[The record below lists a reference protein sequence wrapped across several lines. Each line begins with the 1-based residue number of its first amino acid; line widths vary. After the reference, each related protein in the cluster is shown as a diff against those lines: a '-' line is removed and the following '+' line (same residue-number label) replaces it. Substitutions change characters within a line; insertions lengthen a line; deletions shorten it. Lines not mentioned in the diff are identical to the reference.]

1 MTFRRFLKPFLL
13 LALLLGA
20 GSSLWAAPAVQA
32 VLFTS
37 PYCPHCRHLKQDG
50 FPQQFRDK
58 YNGTVELVEY
68 DLTEQANNVLFF
80 QTLQAYQLDS
90 AGIPM
95 LVVGET
101 VLQGY
106 PTQIGTGADE
116 AVQKAIANGET
127 TRVPG
132 LKPLAKPAPAQTAAK
147 TQAPAEQTAKTEPA
161 EQPVKPAEE
170 AQPQQPAEQ
179 PAAEPAPTEETTA
192 AQPAP
197 AEETPV
203 SAEEAAAQAEAA
215 QLQAHEALFSQI
227 TLWAIIGAGLAD
239 GINPCAFAVIVFF
252 VSFLAAYKYTKKEII
267 VVGTAYCASVFLA
280 YLLMGLGAFHALYA
294 MKGFR
299 YVTLAVQWGT
309 IVLCVLFLALS
320 LYDFIVYQR
329 TKKSEK
335 MLLQL
340 PKSYKEYIHKV
351 MRFFLRDKHS
361 SMWRLMLAAF
371 AVGFV
376 VSGVEAVCTGQV
388 YLPTCVV
395 ILKEAGSQ
403 SWKAAEYLILYNLM
417 FVLPLV
423 LVFVLTLCGK
433 ESATFNNWL
442 KKHLGLSKFLLCC
455 VFLGLLLLMLA
466 NMF

>member
-13 LALLLGA
+13 LALLLGV

-132 LKPLAKPAPAQTAAK
+132 LKPLAKTQEQAKQTV
-147 TQAPAEQTAKTEPA
+147 KTEPA
-161 EQPVKPAEE
+161 EETQV
-170 AQPQQPAEQ
+170 QQPAEQ
-179 PAAEPAPTEETTA
+179 PAAEPAATEETAA

-197 AEETPV
+197 TEDTPV
-203 SAEEAAAQAEAA
+203 SAEEAASHAAAA
-215 QLQAHEALFSQI
+215 QLQAHETLFSQI

-267 VVGTAYCASVFLA
+267 IVGTAYCVSVFLA

-309 IVLCVLFLALS
+309 IVLCVLFLVLS
-320 LYDFIVYQR
+320 LYDLIVYQR

>member
-1 MTFRRFLKPFLL
+1 MMFRRFLKSFFATALFLG
-13 LALLLGA
+13 LACA
-20 GSSLWAAPAVQA
+20 VWAEPVVQA

-50 FPQQFRDK
+50 FPQQFRDQ
-58 YNGTVELVEY
+58 YGDAVELLEY
-68 DLTEQANNVLFF
+68 DLTENANNVLFS
-80 QTLQAYQLDS
+80 QTLAAYQLES

-106 PTQIGTGADE
+106 PTQIATGADE
-116 AVQKAIANGET
+116 AVKKALANKET
-127 TRVPG
+127 THIPG
-132 LKPLAKPAPAQTAAK
+132 LKPLSKPKPAPLTSKTSPTKLTAEESAK
-147 TQAPAEQTAKTEPA
+147 APAATDAS
-161 EQPVKPAEE
+161 QP
-170 AQPQQPAEQ
+170 
-179 PAAEPAPTEETTA
+179 EPAPSTPKEP
-192 AQPAP
+192 AQPP
-197 AEETPV
+197 AEETAQ
-203 SAEEAAAQAEAA
+203 SAKDA
-215 QLQAHEALFSQI
+215 QLQAHENLFSQI

-267 VVGTAYCASVFLA
+267 IVGTAYCVSVFLA

-309 IVLCVLFLALS
+309 IGLCVIFLALS
-320 LYDFIVYQR
+320 LYDFIIYQR

-403 SWKAAEYLILYNLM
+403 SWKAAEYLIMYNLM

-442 KKHLGLSKFLLCC
+442 KNHLGLSKFLLCC

>member
-1 MTFRRFLKPFLL
+1 MIFRRFLKSFFAA
-13 LALLLGA
+13 ALLLGVGSAAWA
-20 GSSLWAAPAVQA
+20 GPVVQA

-50 FPQQFRDK
+50 FPQQLREK
-58 YNGTVELVEY
+58 YNGTVELLEY
-68 DLTEQANNVLFF
+68 DLTENANNVLFS
-80 QTLQAYQLDS
+80 QTLSSYQLES

-106 PTQIGTGADE
+106 PTQIATGADE
-116 AVQKAIANGET
+116 AIRNALANGEKT
-127 TRVPG
+127 HIPG
-132 LKPLAKPAPAQTAAK
+132 LKPLASSAEASAPATDAAQTEVPSAR
-147 TQAPAEQTAKTEPA
+147 QTPGD
-161 EQPVKPAEE
+161 
-170 AQPQQPAEQ
+170 
-179 PAAEPAPTEETTA
+179 APTS
-192 AQPAP
+192 
-197 AEETPV
+197 
-203 SAEEAAAQAEAA
+203 SAGAQAQEA
-215 QLQAHEALFSQI
+215 QLQAHENLFSQI

-267 VVGTAYCASVFLA
+267 VVGTAYCSSVFLA

-309 IVLCVLFLALS
+309 ILLCVIFLALS

-361 SMWRLMLAAF
+361 SMWRLLLAAA

-433 ESATFNNWL
+433 ESATFNSWL

>member
-1 MTFRRFLKPFLL
+1 MIFRRFLKSFFAA
-13 LALLLGA
+13 ALLLGVGSAAWA
-20 GSSLWAAPAVQA
+20 GPVVQA

-50 FPQQFRDK
+50 FPQQLREK
-58 YNGTVELVEY
+58 YNGTVELLEY
-68 DLTEQANNVLFF
+68 DLTENANNVLFS
-80 QTLQAYQLDS
+80 QTLSSYQLES

-106 PTQIGTGADE
+106 PTQIATGADE
-116 AVQKAIANGET
+116 AIRNALANGEKT
-127 TRVPG
+127 HIPG
-132 LKPLAKPAPAQTAAK
+132 LKPLASSAEASAPATDAAQTEVPSAS
-147 TQAPAEQTAKTEPA
+147 QTPGD
-161 EQPVKPAEE
+161 
-170 AQPQQPAEQ
+170 
-179 PAAEPAPTEETTA
+179 APTS
-192 AQPAP
+192 
-197 AEETPV
+197 
-203 SAEEAAAQAEAA
+203 SAGAQAQEA
-215 QLQAHEALFSQI
+215 QLQAHENLFSQI

-267 VVGTAYCASVFLA
+267 VVGTAYCSSVFLA

-309 IVLCVLFLALS
+309 ILLCVIFLALS

-361 SMWRLMLAAF
+361 SMWRLLLAAA

-433 ESATFNNWL
+433 ESATFNSWL

-455 VFLGLLLLMLA
+455 VFLGLLVLMLA

>member
-1 MTFRRFLKPFLL
+1 MMFRRFLKSFFATALFLG
-13 LALLLGA
+13 LACA
-20 GSSLWAAPAVQA
+20 VWAEPVVQA

-58 YNGTVELVEY
+58 YGGTVELLEY
-68 DLTEQANNVLFF
+68 DLTENANNVLFS
-80 QTLQAYQLDS
+80 QTLTAYQLES

-106 PTQIGTGADE
+106 PTQIASGADE
-116 AVQKAIANGET
+116 AVKKAVANQET
-127 TRVPG
+127 THIPG
-132 LKPLAKPAPAQTAAK
+132 LKPLSKP
-147 TQAPAEQTAKTEPA
+147 
-161 EQPVKPAEE
+161 
-170 AQPQQPAEQ
+170 
-179 PAAEPAPTEETTA
+179 EPAPTLPQAAGETNGTENA
-192 AQPAP
+192 VPGRLPA
-197 AEETPV
+197 
-203 SAEEAAAQAEAA
+203 SSEEAPSENA
-215 QLQAHEALFSQI
+215 QLQAHENLFSQI

-309 IVLCVLFLALS
+309 IGLCVVFLALS

-361 SMWRLMLAAF
+361 SMWRLMLAAA

-455 VFLGLLLLMLA
+455 VFLGLLILMLA

>member
-1 MTFRRFLKPFLL
+1 MTLRRFLKPLL
-13 LALLLGA
+13 LAAALLGF
-20 GSSLWAAPAVQA
+20 GSAVWAAPVQA

-50 FPQQFRDK
+50 FPQQLREK
-58 YNGTVELVEY
+58 YPDVELFEY

-80 QTLQAYQLDS
+80 QTLQAYQLES

-101 VLQGY
+101 ILQGY
-106 PTQIGTGADE
+106 PTQIGSGADE
-116 AVQKAIANGET
+116 AIKKAISNREK

-132 LKPLAKPAPAQTAAK
+132 LPAAK
-147 TQAPAEQTAKTEPA
+147 TEKAPAPKTAPAKQAPAKTEAQQPEEPA
-161 EQPVKPAEE
+161 DRQVAGEQVNSAAEE
-170 AQPQQPAEQ
+170 A
-179 PAAEPAPTEETTA
+179 PAA
-192 AQPAP
+192 
-197 AEETPV
+197 AEET
-203 SAEEAAAQAEAA
+203 AKDA

-267 VVGTAYCASVFLA
+267 VVGTAYCTSVFLA
-280 YLLMGLGAFHALYA
+280 YLLMGLGAFHFLYA

-309 IVLCVLFLALS
+309 IALCVLFLALS
-320 LYDFIVYQR
+320 LYDFIIYQR

-351 MRFFLRDKHS
+351 MRFFLKDKHS
-361 SMWRLMLAAF
+361 SMWRLLLAAF

-403 SWKAAEYLILYNLM
+403 SWKAAEYLIMYNLM

-433 ESATFNNWL
+433 ESVTFNNWL

-455 VFLGLLLLMLA
+455 VFLGLLILMLA